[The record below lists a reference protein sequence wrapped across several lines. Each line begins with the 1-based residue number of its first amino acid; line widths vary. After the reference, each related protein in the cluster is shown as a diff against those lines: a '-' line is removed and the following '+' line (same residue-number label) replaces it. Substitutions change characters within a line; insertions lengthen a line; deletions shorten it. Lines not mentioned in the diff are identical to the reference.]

1 MKAGL
6 FRRRRLRA
14 CPGGSPS
21 APETSLR
28 WGVGKGMVTLPWP
41 GSCTTGRGGVALR
54 ARRPPPAGLEVL
66 MAQAGLSMEK
76 NLLKRKMQATR
87 PTR

>member
-28 WGVGKGMVTLPWP
+28 WGVARGWRRFL
-41 GSCTTGRGGVALR
+41 GRVLAHPDAGGWLSGPVG
-54 ARRPPPAGLEVL
+54 PPAGLKVL

-87 PTR
+87 PAR